1 MINVIIKKSTNPNKK
16 YDAIFEDKKISF
28 GASGYSDYTKH
39 KDPERKKRYIDRHK
53 KNENWGNVESA
64 GFLSRY
70 ILWNKPTLKE
80 SIKDINEK
88 NKKYN
93 FKLS

>member
-1 MINVIIKKSTNPNKK
+1 MNVIIKKSSNPKKK

-28 GASGYSDYTKH
+28 GSKGYLDFTLTGNN
-39 KDPERKKRYIDRHK
+39 EQKKRYIDRHK
-53 KNENWGNVESA
+53 KNENWNKVESA

>member
-16 YDAIFEDKKISF
+16 YDAFINDKKISF
-28 GASGYSDYTKH
+28 CASGYSDYTKH

-70 ILWNKPTLKE
+70 ILWNQKTINK
-80 SIKDINEK
+80 SIDNLNKT

>member
-1 MINVIIKKSTNPNKK
+1 MNVIIKKSSNPNKK
-16 YDAIFEDKKISF
+16 YDAIFEDKKKISF
-28 GASGYSDYTKH
+28 GAAGYSDYTKH

-53 KNENWGNVESA
+53 QNEDWNDVKTA
-64 GFLSRY
+64 GYLSRY

-80 SIKDINEK
+80 SIDNLNKT